1 MSQTYV
7 LACESAAC
15 NHGVS
20 ALDREDAIIRQLPKG
35 TVDLRDEAD
44 KYARSLT
51 SRQLAVT
58 PHTHVGTDGR
68 GNHRYACAQCG
79 HARFY
84 GNQESM
90 LEMTDSRRGFFVRAT
105 FGAEGV

>member
-1 MSQTYV
+1 MN
-7 LACESAAC
+7 LLLCCESAAC

-20 ALDREDAIIRQLPKG
+20 AEAREDAIIRGLPKG

-68 GNHRYACAQCG
+68 GNHRYTCDVCG
-79 HARFY
+79 QSRIY
-84 GNQESM
+84 GNQDYAMGVLHEGA
-90 LEMTDSRRGFFVRAT
+90 RGYFGRAT
-105 FGAEGV
+105 FGGDPV

>member
-1 MSQTYV
+1 MN
-7 LACESAAC
+7 LLLCCESAAC

-20 ALDREDAIIRQLPKG
+20 AEAREDAIIRGLPKG

-68 GNHRYACAQCG
+68 GNHRYLCAQCG

-84 GNQESM
+84 GNQDDLQD
-90 LEMTDSRRGFFVRAT
+90 LEPVSRRGFFGRAT